1 MKIYIPY
8 KHKEGEELR
17 FALRSIDKNFTGF
30 DDVILITD
38 ESPGWYNGNVL
49 VHKDVSSRKQLNI
62 ISKLYCVPDNQFI
75 MFNDDHF
82 LLKPLTEIKNWY
94 DGTLKTALNKASGRY
109 YQAVKNTLD
118 HFGDIRYF
126 DVHTPCIFTSE
137 QIHRVFR
144 LEWGDREFVI
154 KSAAFNSKEGEEIT
168 DLKINRILS
177 KEAIQELTK
186 DRLFFS
192 TGPNGFKLQM
202 IQFLNEKFPEKCKW
216 EK

>member
-8 KHKEGEELR
+8 KHKDGEELR
-17 FALRSIDKNFTGF
+17 FALRSIEKNFP
-30 DDVILITD
+30 DHEVVLISD
-38 ESPGWYNGNVL
+38 KWPEWYNGL
-49 VHKDVSSRKQLNI
+49 HLFHPDVSDRKQLNI
-62 ISKLYCVPDNQFI
+62 ISKLFKVTDESFI
-75 MFNDDHF
+75 MWNDDHF

-94 DGTLKTALNKASGRY
+94 DGTLTQALRKATGRY
-109 YQAVKNTLD
+109 HQAVKNTLD

-126 DVHTPCIFTSE
+126 DVHTPCVFTSE

-154 KSAAFNSKEGEEIT
+154 KSAAFNSKEGEEMT
-168 DLKINRILS
+168 DLKINRNLS

-192 TGPNGFKLQM
+192 TGPTGFKPEM
-202 IQFLNEKFPEKCKW
+202 IKFLNEQFKEKSRW